1 MLTFEIANLEMIPQ
15 GDLCQSRS
23 ETYTSNPKTHPFWS
37 VGHAMVWA
45 PWGGRVITVFL
56 YY

>member
-45 PWGGRVITVFL
+45 PWRGE
-56 YY
+56 